1 MAIDSNNVFHA
12 GCYIDC
18 SHLSS
23 DDLNYRIIHFADE
36 VFGWDGGVH
45 DISMLINDYVDQI
58 NGRPEPYEE
67 WGFMSTEE
75 LSEALYFAADDAVQW
90 LNDQLVS
97 GNCYWTIEDNSLYLE
112 EQQDDDH

>member
-1 MAIDSNNVFHA
+1 MDSNNVFHA

-23 DDLNYRIIHFADE
+23 DDLNYRIIHFAHE

-45 DISMLINDYVDQI
+45 DVTLLMSDYRNDLGLVHDS
-58 NGRPEPYEE
+58 PED
-67 WGFMSTEE
+67 WNWDEE
-75 LSEALYFAADDAVQW
+75 LSESLYFAADDAVQW